1 MDEILEAR
9 RRIAPY
15 VRRTPLLPSEHLST
29 RAGGAPVWLKLESL
43 QVTSSFKAR
52 GAFNAA
58 VSVRERDRSGALP
71 RLVAVS
77 TGNHGRAL
85 SYAARVL
92 GFDCVVFA
100 PSTTPRAKLDAI
112 RANGADLITSA
123 ADYDQ
128 AERDALA
135 LAASAGDAA
144 VFVSPYN
151 DARIIAAT
159 GTIALELFDD
169 QPALDTILVPIGG
182 GGLISGIAIAAKA
195 IRPDTRVIGVEAAAN
210 PAFHTARARGAET
223 PIDPRPT
230 LAEALSGNFEPGSL
244 TIDPIMRLVDDII
257 LVDEAEIAGA
267 LRDLAL
273 HDRIVVE
280 GAGAVAA
287 AAVSSGR
294 VALRGGRTA
303 VIVSGANI
311 DSERLVSILGQL
323 IPGQLTASEAGTTWP
338 RRP

>member
-1 MDEILEAR
+1 MREILEAR
-9 RRIAPY
+9 RRIEPY
-15 VRRTPLLPSEHLST
+15 VRRTPLLPSDTLSA

-43 QVTSSFKAR
+43 QVTGSFKAR

-58 VSVRERDRSGALP
+58 VSVREREGSRDGSDEGSRGGAGNGSRALP
-71 RLVAVS
+71 RLIAVS

-100 PSTTPRAKLDAI
+100 PSTTPRAKLEAI
-112 RANGADLITSA
+112 RANGAELITSA
-123 ADYDQ
+123 ASYDD
-128 AERDALA
+128 AEREALA

-169 QPALDTILVPIGG
+169 QPDLDTIIVPIGG
-182 GGLISGIAIAAKA
+182 GGLISGIATAVKA
-195 IRPDTRVIGVEAAAN
+195 IRPATRVIGVEAAAN
-210 PAFHTARARGAET
+210 PAFHTSRARGVRT
-223 PIDPRPT
+223 PIDPLPT
-230 LAEALSGNFEPGSL
+230 LAEALSGNFEAESV
-244 TIDPIMRLVDDII
+244 TIDPIMRLVDDIV
-257 LVDEAEIAGA
+257 LVEEADIARA
-267 LRDLAL
+267 MRDLAL
-273 HDRIVVE
+273 HDRLIVE

-294 VALRGGRTA
+294 APTHGGRTA
-303 VIVSGANI
+303 VIVSGANV
-311 DSERLVSILGQL
+311 DADRLATILSHR
-323 IPGQLTASEAGTTWP
+323 T
-338 RRP
+338 